1 MHQSGGNV
9 KNTRGAQPIDKQVG
23 ERVRKRRIMNGLT
36 QPEVAQKLGI
46 TFQQLQKYEKGT
58 NRIGASRLHQIS
70 RVLNTPVSLFF
81 EDSSGSKGRA
91 DNAPPDYLV
100 DVMSTALGR
109 KLIEGIAGL
118 TDTRM
123 RSILLELI
131 EIMAG
136 QPKERKPRKRR

>member
-1 MHQSGGNV
+1 
-9 KNTRGAQPIDKQVG
+9 
-23 ERVRKRRIMNGLT
+23 MNGLT

-70 RVLNTPVSLFF
+70 QVLNTPVSLFF
-81 EDSSGSKGRA
+81 DDSSGSKSRGN
-91 DNAPPDYLV
+91 NAPPDYLV

-109 KLIEGIAGL
+109 KLVEGIAGL
-118 TDTRM
+118 TDTKM

-136 QPKERKPRKRR
+136 QEKERKPRKRR